1 MLRKIVLPEISSK
14 TNKEIRF
21 FPNDFKMPKKIM
33 TNK

>member
-21 FPNDFKMPKKIM
+21 SQNVFKMPKKLM
-33 TNK
+33 TNE